1 MFAGKMS
8 FALYRTTP
16 ISTAAPEDV
25 APVAAALSEDKTL
38 RERWQEKTKTGS
50 ATPGRVF
57 AGWVYVQCPNH
68 HFLSQEFNNIYTIL
82 FFVSDCICL
91 GIIYRS
97 NQLSTSQTKRKKN
110 KPYCTQQ

>member
-38 RERWQEKTKTGS
+38 RERWQEKKKTGS
-50 ATPGRVF
+50 ATAGRVF
-57 AGWVYVQCPNH
+57 ARYMC
-68 HFLSQEFNNIYTIL
+68 S
-82 FFVSDCICL
+82 
-91 GIIYRS
+91 
-97 NQLSTSQTKRKKN
+97 K
-110 KPYCTQQ
+110 

>member
-38 RERWQEKTKTGS
+38 RERWQEKKRQVPQLQKELLTG
-50 ATPGRVF
+50 
-57 AGWVYVQCPNH
+57 
-68 HFLSQEFNNIYTIL
+68 
-82 FFVSDCICL
+82 ICAV
-91 GIIYRS
+91 
-97 NQLSTSQTKRKKN
+97 
-110 KPYCTQQ
+110 C